1 MIPAVVQAV
10 TCDDFL
16 AAMADAN
23 GEDLSGIAKW
33 YSQAGT
39 PTLTVSSS
47 YDAAKKTYT
56 VTTKQVTPPT
66 NGQPDKVPVL
76 IPLKVGA
83 GCGPRTS
90 LANWLS
96 LQRQFLL
103 NRNMSCLVGFAY
115 SDFILALC
123 QELVLC
129 GAFARCWGVGPPTR
143 VLW

>member
-1 MIPAVVQAV
+1 
-10 TCDDFL
+10 
-16 AAMADAN
+16 MADAN

-83 GCGPRTS
+83 GCGPRAS
-90 LANWLS
+90 LVNWLS

-103 NRNMSCLVGFAY
+103 NHNMSCLVGFAY
-115 SDFILALC
+115 SYFILDLC
-123 QELVLC
+123 QESVLC
-129 GAFARCWGVGPPTR
+129 GTFTRCWGVEPTTR
-143 VLW
+143 ILW